1 MKQETIDTLFQRYEQ
16 MNGQLK
22 RPLVY
27 RVGIDAGFGN
37 YMLHVA
43 YRCRRFTPSET
54 VLIPLA

>member
-27 RVGIDAGFGN
+27 RVGIDAGF
-37 YMLHVA
+37 
-43 YRCRRFTPSET
+43 F
-54 VLIPLA
+54 